1 MSGEHVATQGGVDSQ
16 DEGKNYSQ
24 LFMPA
29 SGLGSKKI
37 SRTSMKI
44 DAPLSTIWCPAS
56 RVCPGYKT
64 TSLSAQLC
72 YVSPKVR
79 EEYPPFAPLPSLA
92 SSGGPPNQGVSGG
105 HAKDSF
111 PLLPYT
117 EGDRRKAFSKTGL
130 ISKKKSNP
138 RIEPG
143 TTGVKGRGIAARRL
157 SD

>member
-1 MSGEHVATQGGVDSQ
+1 MACGGAWDRSIPIYDFDDRLMASLGDFPPSHVRPDLEERHVRAQ
-16 DEGKNYSQ
+16 
-24 LFMPA
+24 
-29 SGLGSKKI
+29 
-37 SRTSMKI
+37 TS
-44 DAPLSTIWCPAS
+44 
-56 RVCPGYKT
+56 
-64 TSLSAQLC
+64 SLSAQLC

-130 ISKKKSNP
+130 ISKKKSNS

-143 TTGVKGRGIAARRL
+143 TAGVKG
-157 SD
+157 

>member
-1 MSGEHVATQGGVDSQ
+1 MDGSSGFC
-16 DEGKNYSQ
+16 
-24 LFMPA
+24 L
-29 SGLGSKKI
+29 L
-37 SRTSMKI
+37 
-44 DAPLSTIWCPAS
+44 LSTARACIIVELSS
-56 RVCPGYKT
+56 R
-64 TSLSAQLC
+64 SLALGGDHCDLRYLDVVGDFPPSH
-72 YVSPKVR
+72 VSPKVR

-138 RIEPG
+138 RIKPG
-143 TTGVKGRGIAARRL
+143 TAGVKGQGTAARRL